1 MSGMARGTAQPLRQ
15 ALQRARI
22 EAAERGEAVVA
33 VRDAD
38 FARLEMLKDAL
49 GPVVAEIP
57 PEVDL
62 FDLAIAPGD
71 PPRLF
76 IDMVAHVAVDRERRT
91 YRLLRDTRSGRQLL
105 AESADPKLIVAAA
118 TAYIARRMV
127 EREQI
132 LAEQRPDAPPVA
144 EAAEVAGNGAAVAQ
158 PEAASRRLMLLFAFL
173 LGAVVG
179 AALMVALR

>member
-57 PEVDL
+57 AEVDL

-76 IDMVAHVAVDRERRT
+76 IDMLAHVAIDRERRT
-91 YRLLRDTRSGRQLL
+91 YRLVRDTRSGRQVL
-105 AESADPKLIVAAA
+105 AESGDPKLIVAAA

-132 LAEQRPDAPPVA
+132 LAEQRPDAPAV
-144 EAAEVAGNGAAVAQ
+144 AEVAAGVAGPVQ
-158 PEAASRRLMLLFAFL
+158 PDPASRRLMLLFAFL
-173 LGAVVG
+173 LGAVAG

>member
-1 MSGMARGTAQPLRQ
+1 MARMSGMSRGTAQPLRQ

-22 EAAERGEAVVA
+22 EAAERGSAVVA
-33 VRDAD
+33 VRDAE

-49 GPVVAEIP
+49 QPVLADIP
-57 PEVDL
+57 GEVDL
-62 FDLAIAPGD
+62 FDLAIGPGD

-76 IDMVAHVAVDRERRT
+76 IDMVAHVAFDRETRN
-91 YRLLRDTRSGRQLL
+91 YRLLRDTRSGRQVL
-105 AESADPKLIVAAA
+105 AESPDQKLIVAAA

-132 LAEQRPDAPPVA
+132 LAESRPDAPTVVDGVVEPAPPKA
-144 EAAEVAGNGAAVAQ
+144 ER
-158 PEAASRRLMLLFAFL
+158 PSWWLLLLLAFM
-173 LGAVVG
+173 LGAVAG